1 MTVEEPKVPVYH
13 SEDLFYKN
21 SFKVEAVGAN
31 NAVKEIDNE
40 NGIYKI
46 TSNGD
51 SQGQNT
57 VYINGFDKN
66 KRYIVSFN
74 VKLDSRS
81 NNFKLKGTLD
91 ADHFTSDTDYY
102 VNGNSVH
109 QNWNSEVMK
118 YKSGKNYKID
128 VIVDTKNTNGFDSKD
143 STKSGKSFT
152 ITLSDSSK
160 LENTIEVSNISVRE
174 ISKRADLTDVNFKE
188 QYLPDIKNEE
198 ALIIGDEIKI
208 TITK

>member
-1 MTVEEPKVPVYH
+1 MTYKLGDEFYNRIRVMDKLNVEGINLLFTDDLNIIDSYGTNSTMTVEEPKVPVHH

-51 SQGQNT
+51 SQGQNA

-81 NNFKLKGTLD
+81 NNFKLKGILAT
-91 ADHFTSDTDYY
+91 DHFTSDRDYY
-102 VNGNSVH
+102 VNGN
-109 QNWNSEVMK
+109 
-118 YKSGKNYKID
+118 
-128 VIVDTKNTNGFDSKD
+128 
-143 STKSGKSFT
+143 
-152 ITLSDSSK
+152 
-160 LENTIEVSNISVRE
+160 
-174 ISKRADLTDVNFKE
+174 
-188 QYLPDIKNEE
+188 
-198 ALIIGDEIKI
+198 
-208 TITK
+208 